1 MLDWAASAP
10 HQSLYLL
17 ERLAGAHCQFGV
29 AKLARRRCGQGVVRA
44 GGRLV
49 LRLRQRLVARAGVHG
64 RAEQSEHRGDQ
75 AAVLDAPVRDGAAEQ
90 RAHAVAEAVDHAV
103 QRDEERAALLVRAR
117 VGVRVR
123 VR

>member
-1 MLDWAASAP
+1 MLDWTASAP

-64 RAEQSEHRGDQ
+64 RAWLGLGLRLRLRLGLGLGLGLGL
-75 AAVLDAPVRDGAAEQ
+75 VLG
-90 RAHAVAEAVDHAV
+90 
-103 QRDEERAALLVRAR
+103 LVL
-117 VGVRVR
+117 GLG
-123 VR
+123 

>member
-1 MLDWAASAP
+1 MLDWTASAP

-49 LRLRQRLVARAGVHG
+49 LRLSSQRLVARAGVHC
-64 RAEQSEHRGDQ
+64 RAC
-75 AAVLDAPVRDGAAEQ
+75 
-90 RAHAVAEAVDHAV
+90 
-103 QRDEERAALLVRAR
+103 
-117 VGVRVR
+117 
-123 VR
+123 